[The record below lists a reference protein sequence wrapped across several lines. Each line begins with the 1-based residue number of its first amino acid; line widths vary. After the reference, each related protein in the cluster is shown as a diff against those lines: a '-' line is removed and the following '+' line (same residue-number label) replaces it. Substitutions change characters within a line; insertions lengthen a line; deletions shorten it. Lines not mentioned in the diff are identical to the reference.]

1 MANSKRKTISERRH
15 MDLVASLGCAV
26 CRNMGYGESPAQLH
40 HIRSRAGL
48 GQRSSHAEVIPLCP
62 AHHIAAYQTG
72 FHASPKRWQA
82 EHGTEDELLAQ
93 VLSELESIQDSTV

>member
-1 MANSKRKTISERRH
+1 MAKGKSKTISERRH
-15 MDLVASLGCAV
+15 MGLVASLGCVV

-48 GQRSSHAEVIPLCP
+48 GQRSSHTEVIPLCP
-62 AHHIAAYQTG
+62 AHHMASYPTG

-93 VLSELESIQDSTV
+93 VLSELESLQISIV